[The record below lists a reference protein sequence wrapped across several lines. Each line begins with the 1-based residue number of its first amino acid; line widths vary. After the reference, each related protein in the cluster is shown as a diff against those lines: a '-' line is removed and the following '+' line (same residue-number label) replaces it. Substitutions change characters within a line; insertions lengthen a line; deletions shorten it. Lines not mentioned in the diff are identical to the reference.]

1 MIKLIKHQTGETIMN
16 ESGKRQGPV
25 IGILSMKTREQGGKI
40 IAEGS
45 CIITMRGRDVDTDR
59 IRIDI
64 PVKENAARVSFGSRG
79 GRKLLRGASFNTFRI
94 EIDREEAKDFDIQNK
109 LIVNY
114 DGREGRFLYSAYD
127 LKKGRNRN
135 STVYVKDGIAMYFR
149 QSKYNSLTFTVR
161 DANMYDYPEG
171 QARIKRAYRKALSS
185 KTKRVGTGVRGLDRS
200 GEPILMYEK
209 NCSRYEESA
218 SVLYEKLIDAGYD
231 NVYFVVNEDNPAIKD
246 LPEKYRRNLV
256 WKDSDRHLELIFE
269 SDTYIATES
278 TEHAL
283 QLRIASKLVMD
294 KIKSRDLRY
303 IFLQHGVM
311 YMVSLD
317 SEMRTAFRSTKMR
330 LQRTVVSS
338 ELEASHFIDLAGMK
352 REDLYVTGLAK
363 FDRSYRYEGAD
374 KIIIMPTWRR
384 WENNLA
390 RDDLKA
396 TGYYQLMERMFNAVP
411 AELKDKVI
419 ILPHPLMAD
428 RFRGASGMG
437 GHIVTGESYDKLLR
451 ECSLLITDYSSIAYD
466 AFYRGANVI
475 FCWEEKDEC
484 MQHYGEGTHL
494 MLNES
499 NAFGDICMDPAQIT
513 TAVRN
518 NYMRPQTESS
528 IAKYRR
534 IVEFHDGR
542 NSDRIIECLEKDKIL

>member
-1 MIKLIKHQTGETIMN
+1 MSDITGGKM
-16 ESGKRQGPV
+16 SDQVKRQGPV
-25 IGILSMKTREQGGKI
+25 IGILNMRTHEENGWI

-45 CIITMRGRDVDTDR
+45 CVITMKGRDVDTDR

-64 PVKENAARVSFGSRG
+64 PVKENAARVHFGSRG
-79 GRKLLRGASFNTFRI
+79 GRKLPRGASLNTFRI
-94 EIDREEAKDFDIQNK
+94 EIDSEAAKHFDIQNK

-114 DGREGRFLYSAYD
+114 DGLEGRFLYSAYD
-127 LKKGRNRN
+127 LKKGHNRN
-135 STVYVKDGIAMYFR
+135 SRVFVKDGIAMYFR
-149 QSKYNSLTFTVR
+149 QSRYNSLTFTVR

-171 QARIKRAYRKALSS
+171 QARIRKAYRKALVTKS
-185 KTKRVGTGVRGLDRS
+185 KRVGTGRKGLDRS

-294 KIKSRDLRY
+294 KIKSSDLRY

-317 SEMRTAFRSTKMR
+317 SDMRTAFRSTKMR

-338 ELEASHFIDLAGMK
+338 ELEARHFIDLAGMK
-352 REDLYVTGLAK
+352 REDLYITGLAK
-363 FDRSYRYEGAD
+363 FDQSYRNEGAD
-374 KIIIMPTWRR
+374 RIIIMPTWRR
-384 WENNLA
+384 WENNQA
-390 RDDLKA
+390 RDDLKE
-396 TGYYQLMERMFNAVP
+396 TGYYRFIERMFRAVP
-411 AELKDKVI
+411 DDLKNKVV

-428 RFRGASGMG
+428 RFRGEPGMG
-437 GHIVTGESYDKLLR
+437 GHIVTGESYDKILR
-451 ECSLLITDYSSIAYD
+451 DCDLLITDYSSIAYD

-484 MQHYGEGTHL
+484 MEHYGEGTHL
-494 MLNES
+494 MLNGD
-499 NAFGDICMDPAQIT
+499 NAFGDICMSEEQIT
-513 TAVRN
+513 AAVRK
-518 NYMRPQTESS
+518 NYHRPQSRQNIE
-528 IAKYRR
+528 KYRK

-542 NSDRIIECLEKDKIL
+542 NADRIIECLKKDKLL